1 MAKIDK
7 YKGIIVAFYACFDD
21 DGNVSVERTKQLAR
35 FYVEKGVKGLYVN
48 GSSGEGFL
56 LSVEER
62 KEILAAVMEEVRNE
76 LTVIAHVAA
85 VSTRDSIALAQ
96 HAEMVGVD
104 ALSAVPS
111 VYYRIPERSI
121 EKYWNDIIDSTN
133 LDFIIYNIPQTTG
146 YQLSTILFK
155 KMIQN
160 EKVIG
165 VKNSSMPP
173 LDIQQFKA
181 IGGNDFLV
189 LNGPDEQ
196 YIAGRMMGADGGI
209 GGTYGI
215 MPELFLELE
224 KCIVNG
230 QLEKAQVLQNE
241 INDIIFCLLDFPNLY
256 SAAKEVLKL
265 RGINIGTARLP
276 LEPVPAKE
284 LEKVTVLHQ
293 KLMQYINKY
302 IPSNQL

>member
-1 MAKIDK
+1 MTKIDK

-21 DGNVSVERTKQLAR
+21 EGNVSIERTKKLAR

-62 KEILAAVMEEVRNE
+62 NTVLSAVMEEVRNE
-76 LTVIAHVAA
+76 LTIIAHVAA

-96 HAEMVGVD
+96 HAENLGVD

-121 EKYWNDIIDSTN
+121 EKYWTDIINSTE

-146 YQLSTILFK
+146 YSLSSNLFK

-165 VKNSSMPP
+165 VKNSSMAP

-181 IGGNDFLV
+181 IAGEEFLV

-209 GGTYGI
+209 GGTYGV

-224 KCIVNG
+224 KCIASNDI
-230 QLEKAQVLQNE
+230 QNAQVIQNE
-241 INDIIFCLLDFPNLY
+241 INEIIFELLDFPNLY

-265 RGINIGTARLP
+265 RGVNIGTTRLP
-276 LEPVPAKE
+276 LEGVPVEDMERIK
-284 LEKVTVLHQ
+284 LLHEKLVG
-293 KLMQYINKY
+293 YINKY
-302 IPSNQL
+302 LPSNQL